1 MIAIL
6 NTGGANLNSIVNA
19 VSRISN
25 DLKIIDDPE
34 LLQKAT
40 SVIIPGVG
48 VMDRVMDN
56 IQRKELYESIRSL
69 TVPTL
74 GICIGMQ
81 IMFAESEEGREKGL
95 SIFDSKI
102 RKIKT
107 QDKVVLPHMGWNKTF
122 FSDCEPL
129 FKGIKSGD
137 YFYYVHSFMSDNKAA
152 MIARSYYGE
161 DITAAV
167 KKDNFIGVQFHPE
180 KSANNGNILL
190 RNFLSL

>member
-56 IQRKELYESIRSL
+56 IQRKEL
-69 TVPTL
+69 
-74 GICIGMQ
+74 
-81 IMFAESEEGREKGL
+81 F
-95 SIFDSKI
+95 
-102 RKIKT
+102 
-107 QDKVVLPHMGWNKTF
+107 
-122 FSDCEPL
+122 
-129 FKGIKSGD
+129 
-137 YFYYVHSFMSDNKAA
+137 
-152 MIARSYYGE
+152 
-161 DITAAV
+161 
-167 KKDNFIGVQFHPE
+167 
-180 KSANNGNILL
+180 
-190 RNFLSL
+190 